1 MIRELKSVYFD
12 ESLLTTLKEPTDAQ
26 ERLKER
32 YASLVQMELEKED
45 EWNVVSRAA
54 FNSVRASES
63 DSSLNMNDIPTDLL
77 GADSGSAPDEFL
89 FPELNASLTEIN
101 PSLHELN
108 ASLTEINAPLPEEL
122 MMSNSEVVVQPP
134 FPLQC
139 PVCCTRVSNQHPKI
153 HK

>member
-45 EWNVVSRAA
+45 EWNVGSRAA
-54 FNSVRASES
+54 FKSVRASES

-89 FPELNASLTEIN
+89 FPEMNSPLTELNVSLTE
-101 PSLHELN
+101 L
-108 ASLTEINAPLPEEL
+108 NAPLPEEL
-122 MMSNSEVVVQPP
+122 MTSNSEVVVQPP
-134 FPLQC
+134 LPLQC

>member
-45 EWNVVSRAA
+45 EWNVGSRAA
-54 FNSVRASES
+54 FSSVRASES

-108 ASLTEINAPLPEEL
+108 APLPEEL
-122 MMSNSEVVVQPP
+122 MTSNSEVVVQPP
-134 FPLQC
+134 LPLQC

>member
-101 PSLHELN
+101 
-108 ASLTEINAPLPEEL
+108 APLPEEL